1 MTLPIPSNLAP
12 YLVIF
17 GLAYVV
23 LQAFLSEGDHERDN
37 IFNVKIREMCGSVKR
52 FFGSVIE
59 SLNAFASEY
68 NDSYVE
74 KEKEEK
80 EKEEKEEQREE
91 VKKEK

>member
-1 MTLPIPSNLAP
+1 
-12 YLVIF
+12 
-17 GLAYVV
+17 
-23 LQAFLSEGDHERDN
+23 
-37 IFNVKIREMCGSVKR
+37 MCGSVKR